1 MRGTLSRRGLL
12 GGGLLLAAVP
22 WGCTEASAS
31 ARGGPAGDAVPE
43 AVPLV
48 YPRRQWGA
56 RSPKRHARILGHA
69 PDHLVVH
76 HTDTANSADPSID
89 HAFGLSRWIQDFHM
103 NTRGWDDTG
112 QQLTISRGGYVM
124 EGRNRSLA
132 AIRAGVNVMGAQ
144 VLGHN
149 DHTLGIENEG
159 TYMTVAPPAL
169 LWSSLVAVCAWLCDL
184 YELDPHTAISG
195 HRDFNSTDCPG
206 DMLYAMLPELRRSV
220 AARLTPQVEASWP

>member
-1 MRGTLSRRGLL
+1 M
-12 GGGLLLAAVP
+12 
-22 WGCTEASAS
+22 
-31 ARGGPAGDAVPE
+31 
-43 AVPLV
+43 
-48 YPRRQWGA
+48 
-56 RSPKRHARILGHA
+56 
-69 PDHLVVH
+69 VH

-103 NTRGWDDTG
+103 NTRGWDDSG